1 MASGLTLMIMAVSM
15 MSSFESTTQ
24 AARDDRRPIKLV
36 TQVQGERV
44 LIRVIGDAATA
55 TRAEFEL
62 EVTSGG
68 SGNATHTRQRGKAD
82 LQPGES
88 AVLLSTTL
96 GGNSKGRWRATLR
109 VEPNSGSAYEE
120 HAN

>member
-1 MASGLTLMIMAVSM
+1 MPSGLTLVIMAVSM

-36 TQVQGERV
+36 TQMQGERV
-44 LIRVIGDAATA
+44 LIRVIGDATTA
-55 TRAEFEL
+55 IRAEFEL

-68 SGNATHTRQRGKAD
+68 SGNATHTKQRGKAD
-82 LQPGES
+82 LQPGVS

-96 GGNSKGRWRATLR
+96 AGNAMGGWRATLR
-109 VEPNSGSAYEE
+109 VEPTSGAAYEE
-120 HAN
+120 HAK